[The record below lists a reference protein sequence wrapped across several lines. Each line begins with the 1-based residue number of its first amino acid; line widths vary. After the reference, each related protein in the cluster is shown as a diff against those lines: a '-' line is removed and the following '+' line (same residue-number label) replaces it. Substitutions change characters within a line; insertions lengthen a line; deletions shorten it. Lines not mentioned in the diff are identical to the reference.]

1 MNAFACTGM
10 KLRLGGEIDMSV
22 MNLARAGMNAFMTRS
37 KRQAPG
43 FGVPR
48 IRHILEHSAHD
59 VTFGQDGRPGRP
71 LFLPGR
77 MTVCNDG
84 AQRFRHGARP

>member
-10 KLRLGGEIDMSV
+10 KLRLGGEIGMSV

-43 FGVPR
+43 SGVPR

-59 VTFGQDGRPGRP
+59 VTFGQDWRQ
-71 LFLPGR
+71 
-77 MTVCNDG
+77 MATHWTVR
-84 AQRFRHGARP
+84 AW